1 VAYAA
6 KGDFDHAIA
15 DFNAAIGLDP
25 RLAFAYFSRG
35 LARRA
40 QGDAAGAAADIAK
53 AKELN
58 PNLGR

>member
-1 VAYAA
+1 M
-6 KGDFDHAIA
+6 DHAIA

-25 RLAFAYFSRG
+25 KLAFAYFSRG

-40 QGDAAGAAADIAK
+40 QGDTAGADADIAK

-58 PNLGR
+58 PSLGR